1 MYVLVYHVFNVTLF
15 QKVLSRVGFST
26 VNFAK
31 QILLEKNKLNR
42 CNDALQ
48 CLTTCSNIEKLSYL
62 IKR

>member
-31 QILLEKNKLNR
+31 QILLEKNKLNSVKY
-42 CNDALQ
+42 ALQ
-48 CLTTCSNIEKLSYL
+48 CLITCSNIEKISCL